1 MLKTLGIIRQTVILT
16 VCSFT
21 LTAGELVQAQAE
33 INPILKIGIVQRFGE
48 RPQDQLTIKAPAGGK
63 LTLTFPSADGKSTQ
77 TLTSDRLVI
86 EIASQ
91 PLTQPILEE
100 KLVLSNHRSFENAAA
115 SAFHWNEKGVQ
126 TEIAQPRRWQVW
138 AKRDVYD
145 SMLLRYLLFY
155 TLRSQ
160 GNFTVQLDRR
170 ILPQKA
176 IASWTVS
183 DFKYNRDRLDVSSSS
198 GIVEVSYQRESK
210 AEISNRP
217 YAGTLKLQPN
227 AHQSFTLVNN
237 VPLETYVRGVV
248 PHEIGYNAP
257 YPAVQAQAILA
268 RTYALASLQRFKADD
283 YELCADTQCQ
293 VYRGLENTTEVAD
306 RAVADT
312 RGLVL
317 TYNNRVID
325 ALYSST
331 TGGITANY
339 NDLWDGT
346 PRPYLQSVLDLAN
359 RPENQ
364 RSANISDNKNLKAFL
379 DRQEGFNEVGW
390 RTLRWRK
397 SGSLDELQISLK
409 KFLRFSGDTTTNFNA
424 IKQLQIT
431 KRAPSGRVL
440 EMEVTTDTGKIY
452 VKKDEIIDAFDPP
465 DSTFFRL
472 EPIYKEQGKEKVLT
486 GYTFIGG
493 GLGHGVGMSQT
504 GSYNLARMGFTY
516 DRILNFYYTN
526 TQLQKLRPDY
536 YQ

>member
-1 MLKTLGIIRQTVILT
+1 MLKTLGIIRQTVIVTL
-16 VCSFT
+16 CSFT
-21 LTAGELVQAQAE
+21 LTAGELVQAQSE
-33 INPILKIGIVQRFGE
+33 SDPILKIGIVQRFGE
-48 RPQDQLTIKAPAGGK
+48 RPQDHLTIKAPSGST
-63 LTLTFPSADGKSTQ
+63 LTLSFPSADGKSTQ
-77 TLTSDRLVI
+77 TIKSDRLVI
-86 EIASQ
+86 EVASQ
-91 PLTQPILEE
+91 QLTQPILDE
-100 KLVLSNHRSFENAAA
+100 KLVLSNHRSFENATA
-115 SAFHWNEKGVQ
+115 SAFHWNQKGLQ

-138 AKRDVYD
+138 AKRDLYD
-145 SMLLRYLLFY
+145 SMLLRYLALY

-176 IASWTVS
+176 IASFIVG
-183 DFKYNRDRLDVSSSS
+183 DFRYNRDRIDISSSS
-198 GIVEVSYQRESK
+198 GLVEVSYQKENK

-217 YAGTLKLQPN
+217 YAGTLRLQPN
-227 AHQSFTLVNN
+227 AHQSFTLINN

-257 YPAVQAQAILA
+257 YAAVQAQAILA
-268 RTYALASLQRFKADD
+268 RTYALASLHRFKADD
-283 YELCADTQCQ
+283 YQLCADTQCQ

-312 RGLVL
+312 RSLIL
-317 TYNNRVID
+317 TYNNRAID

-346 PRPYLQSVLDLAN
+346 ARPYLQSVLDLPN

-364 RSANISDNKNLKAFL
+364 RSADISDDKNLKAFL

-390 RTLRWRK
+390 RTLRWSK
-397 SGSLDELQISLK
+397 SGSLEELQISLK
-409 KFLRFSGDTTTNFNA
+409 KFLRFSGDNITTFNV
-424 IKQLQIT
+424 IKQLRVS
-431 KRAPSGRVL
+431 KRSPSGRVL
-440 EMEVTTDTGKIY
+440 EMEVTTDNGKIT

-472 EPIYKEQGKEKVLT
+472 EPIYQNKVLT
-486 GYTFIGG
+486 GYRFIGG

-504 GSYNLARMGFTY
+504 GSYNLARLGWSS

-526 TQLQKLRPDY
+526 TQLQKLRPEH

>member
-1 MLKTLGIIRQTVILT
+1 MQKTFGIVHQTFIAT
-16 VCSFT
+16 ICSFT
-21 LTAGELVQAQAE
+21 LTAGELVQAQTDS
-33 INPILKIGIVQRFGE
+33 NPILKIGIVQRFGE
-48 RPQDQLTIKAPAGGK
+48 RPQDRLTLKAPSGGK
-63 LTLTFPSADGKSTQ
+63 LTLSFPSVDGKTTQ
-77 TLTSDRLVI
+77 TVTSDRVVV
-86 EIASQ
+86 EIVSQ
-91 PLTQPILEE
+91 PLSQPILEE

-115 SAFHWNEKGVQ
+115 SAFHWGEKGLQ
-126 TEIAQPRRWQVW
+126 TEISQPRRWQVW

-145 SMLLRYLLFY
+145 SMLLRYLMFY

-160 GNFTVQLDRR
+160 GNLTVQLDRR

-176 IASWTVS
+176 IASLIIG
-183 DFKYNRDRLDVSSSS
+183 DFRYNRDRLDVSSSE
-198 GIVEVSYQRESK
+198 GIIEVSYQRENNP
-210 AEISNRP
+210 EIKNRS
-217 YAGTLKLQPN
+217 YAGNLKLQTN
-227 AHQSFTLVNN
+227 AHQSYTLVNN

-257 YPAVQAQAILA
+257 YAAVQAQAILA
-268 RTYALASLQRFKADD
+268 RTYVLASAHRFKVDN

-293 VYRGLENTTEVAD
+293 VYRGLEDTTELAD
-306 RAVADT
+306 RAITDT

-339 NDLWDGT
+339 NDIWDGT
-346 PRPYLQSVLDLAN
+346 PRPYLESVLDVAN
-359 RPENQ
+359 RSESQ
-364 RSANISDNKNLKAFL
+364 RSANVSEDKNLKSFL

-390 RTLRWRK
+390 KNIRWRK
-397 SGSLDELQISLK
+397 SGSLDELQMSLK
-409 KFLRFSGDTTTNFNA
+409 KFLRFSGDTTTNFNV
-424 IKQLQIT
+424 IRQLAVS
-431 KRAPSGRVL
+431 KRASSGRVL
-440 EMEVTTDTGKIY
+440 EMEVTTDTGKII

-472 EPIYKEQGKEKVLT
+472 EPIYKSKVLT

-504 GSYNLARMGFTY
+504 GSYNLARMGWSY

-526 TQLQKLRPDY
+526 VQLQKLRLEHY
-536 YQ
+536 K